1 MRQYW
6 LLNWFFWQV
15 ALCWW
20 EPKSVTYISYFPF
33 WYIGVK
39 ANSIVTEEGPYAYA
53 TYVCSLCLLSEKLLI
68 WAKQD
73 FLLSSQSSLDITG
86 CSWFMIK
93 LLTSK
98 KGWFGL
104 RIVNTQFLNR
114 KRPHCNRYGTLEQSL
129 DCCVFVC
136 PPRSCQSGPKR
147 VGGSRWVVTE
157 ARCGGSMLAMMLP
170 PPWSYK

>member
-1 MRQYW
+1 MHMH
-6 LLNWFFWQV
+6 
-15 ALCWW
+15 
-20 EPKSVTYISYFPF
+20 
-33 WYIGVK
+33 
-39 ANSIVTEEGPYAYA
+39 YA

-73 FLLSSQSSLDITG
+73 FLLSSHSSLDITG

-136 PPRSCQSGPKR
+136 PPRSCQSGPNR
-147 VGGSRWVVTE
+147 VGVGGWVVGE
-157 ARCGGSMLAMMLP
+157 AGSGGSMFGKEATTSLVLQTVCYLGKSCHNSINIP
-170 PPWSYK
+170 QKIFWICVK